1 MNLISEELNSL
12 LNNLVGKCFK
22 LNRLLDRGMS
32 LLNVRWGM
40 FKSSELLHPALAHA
54 FLGDKFADSISDY
67 QGSRNNETI
76 YPETII
82 GNQNYEN
89 YLEFFKLILNEM
101 LTFSDDIENAIDA
114 AINDGDN
121 VTKLFLN
128 GLLFRLVPY
137 VEQMQ
142 DLVDLANDYGT
153 DNLGKRFFD
162 ENISKYIKI

>member
-1 MNLISEELNSL
+1 
-12 LNNLVGKCFK
+12 
-22 LNRLLDRGMS
+22 
-32 LLNVRWGM
+32 
-40 FKSSELLHPALAHA
+40 
-54 FLGDKFADSISDY
+54 
-67 QGSRNNETI
+67 
-76 YPETII
+76 
-82 GNQNYEN
+82 
-89 YLEFFKLILNEM
+89 M

-121 VTKLFLN
+121 VTKVFLD